1 MNFLANPKLCRT
13 YSPTPGGSKGH
24 AFPHNY
30 EKSIYEKIP
39 VSLKSSLVT
48 LLCGLEITM
57 RTGTVEQ
64 GYNGILG
71 SSGINCQ
78 RPGGHGYCDGQ
89 QSQSSNQN
97 LSDSQR
103 PMALTS

>member
-1 MNFLANPKLCRT
+1 MAKKIHLGFLVSCYRKTLMNFLANPKLCRT

-24 AFPHNY
+24 AFPHNH

-64 GYNGILG
+64 GSLNGMDIME
-71 SSGINCQ
+71 
-78 RPGGHGYCDGQ
+78 Y
-89 QSQSSNQN
+89 
-97 LSDSQR
+97 
-103 PMALTS
+103 